1 MKKSQE
7 VDRCGT
13 EQEPGGEKIKVP
25 RHGSEDAVGWM
36 GRRRAGGVRIK
47 VESLKPQGSR
57 RTGGVRSLRGG
68 KEGGEFLAS
77 RKLGLCMEG
86 EEEEEE
92 EMEEEEGW
100 LISLVGSKMVM
111 SKLIT
116 RALCLLNCQRGQ
128 SGRFQ

>member
-1 MKKSQE
+1 M
-7 VDRCGT
+7 R
-13 EQEPGGEKIKVP
+13 
-25 RHGSEDAVGWM
+25 
-36 GRRRAGGVRIK
+36 
-47 VESLKPQGSR
+47 SLKD
-57 RTGGVRSLRGG
+57 G
-68 KEGGEFLAS
+68 KEGGEVKWLAS